1 MAKKQTKKKNKQI
14 KNNNKTNKTKR
25 LRQFICRKACETKLK
40 KEVKKKINSS
50 YTGKFLSFLGQEKQL
65 DDKVD
70 LLIRDKKNNIVE
82 SSLQKCKKQCEKSMF
97 RAI

>member
-70 LLIRDKKNNIVE
+70 LLIRDKKI
-82 SSLQKCKKQCEKSMF
+82 
-97 RAI
+97 I